1 MAASALSRLLPTADA
16 DILEYLTATV
26 DTALEDGDDLAE
38 ALGDLLI
45 SYELCE
51 DEDAATALCG
61 QLSAEL
67 KSSAAPVAA
76 AATPS
81 TLLQK
86 PLQMGSFEADGA
98 APDLTPLL
106 GRATTDALGNAVSM
120 AARANAAAA
129 QKNTTADDAPED
141 DAPETAHFGLL
152 QQSAATAAERAR
164 REAAEREAA
173 ARAREAACELYLASK
188 AGGGSRDVS
197 LKSILL
203 LSPGGKAL
211 LEEGAALKL
220 AEGRRYGLV
229 GRNGTGKSTLLR
241 AISSFDL
248 VGFPRHLKVVHVEQ
262 EMSHDP
268 DATAIGTVLA
278 SDLERRVLKRRVA
291 ELSAAVAED
300 EAAAAGS
307 DEKES
312 APARARRKRLAEAEA
327 LLDELG
333 ADDAEAR
340 GHKILDGLGF
350 TAEMRAAPLSK
361 LSGGWKMRVALAAA
375 LYVPCDVLLLDEPTN
390 HLDFPALAWLTRW
403 LRGCTCTVLVVSHD
417 RGFLDDVV
425 TDVIELRGKTL
436 SYYKGDVSNFVRVLA
451 ERRVAQK
458 RAFDAQQEKR
468 KALQEDIDRHD
479 PSKHTREENKKAK
492 RTAAAVAHSK
502 QSRAQLAKR
511 EEEGLVTDP
520 DADVDEATIS
530 LSFPPPPPLKHTSLV
545 GLRDVAFGYPGG
557 APLLE
562 GVGLGVSLGSK
573 VGVLG
578 ANGAGKSTLLKL
590 MTAELT
596 PTAGDATLSR
606 ACKWA
611 LFAQHHVDQLDLQ
624 QTATE
629 YLSAT
634 FNGATDA
641 ECRGRLARF
650 GIVEWMSWL
659 QMSKLS
665 GGQKSRVLLCAICWA
680 APALL
685 FLDEPTN
692 HLDMETVDVLAAAI
706 AEFSGAVVVVSH
718 DVYFLEQLK
727 ATEFWSVKER
737 RVSRFHTL
745 DEATHH
751 AKAE

>member
-173 ARAREAACELYLASK
+173 ARARAACELYLASK

-248 VGFPRHLKVVHVEQ
+248 VGFPRPLNVVHVEQ

-291 ELSAAVAED
+291 ELSAAVADD

-350 TAEMRAAPLSK
+350 TAEMRSAPLSK

-436 SYYKGDVSNFVRVLA
+436 TTTATSRTLCACSPSVAS
-451 ERRVAQK
+451 RRSVHSTRSRRSEGITGGHRPPRPFEAP
-458 RAFDAQQEKR
+458 RGEQEG
-468 KALQEDIDRHD
+468 QEDGGGGGT
-479 PSKHTREENKKAK
+479 SNK
-492 RTAAAVAHSK
+492 AARSCEV
-502 QSRAQLAKR
+502 
-511 EEEGLVTDP
+511 EEEGLVP
-520 DADVDEATIS
+520 
-530 LSFPPPPPLKHTSLV
+530 
-545 GLRDVAFGYPGG
+545 
-557 APLLE
+557 
-562 GVGLGVSLGSK
+562 
-573 VGVLG
+573 
-578 ANGAGKSTLLKL
+578 
-590 MTAELT
+590 T
-596 PTAGDATLSR
+596 PTPMSTR
-606 ACKWA
+606 RR
-611 LFAQHHVDQLDLQ
+611 
-624 QTATE
+624 
-629 YLSAT
+629 SA
-634 FNGATDA
+634 
-641 ECRGRLARF
+641 
-650 GIVEWMSWL
+650 
-659 QMSKLS
+659 
-665 GGQKSRVLLCAICWA
+665 
-680 APALL
+680 
-685 FLDEPTN
+685 
-692 HLDMETVDVLAAAI
+692 
-706 AEFSGAVVVVSH
+706 
-718 DVYFLEQLK
+718 
-727 ATEFWSVKER
+727 
-737 RVSRFHTL
+737 
-745 DEATHH
+745 
-751 AKAE
+751 

>member
-1 MAASALSRLLPTADA
+1 MRGRGRRNSAS
-16 DILEYLTATV
+16 
-26 DTALEDGDDLAE
+26 
-38 ALGDLLI
+38 
-45 SYELCE
+45 
-51 DEDAATALCG
+51 G

-67 KSSAAPVAA
+67 KSSAAPRRRRRHSLHPPPEAAADGLLRGRRRRSGSDAAARPRDDRRARQRRLDGGARQRRGGAKEYHGRRRARGWRARDRALWAA
-76 AATPS
+76 AAVGGD
-81 TLLQK
+81 
-86 PLQMGSFEADGA
+86 GS
-98 APDLTPLL
+98 
-106 GRATTDALGNAVSM
+106 RA
-120 AARANAAAA
+120 
-129 QKNTTADDAPED
+129 
-141 DAPETAHFGLL
+141 
-152 QQSAATAAERAR
+152 RAR

-300 EAAAAGS
+300 EAAAGS

-436 SYYKGDVSNFVRVLA
+436 TYYKGDVSNFVRVLA

-502 QSRAQLAKR
+502 QSRAQLAKM

-530 LSFPPPPPLKHTSLV
+530 LSFPPPPPLKHNSLV

-641 ECRGRLARF
+641 ECRGRSARF

-680 APALL
+680 GARPPLPRRAHEPPRHGDGRRPQPRRSPSSRAPSSSS
-685 FLDEPTN
+685 PMTS
-692 HLDMETVDVLAAAI
+692 T
-706 AEFSGAVVVVSH
+706 FSS
-718 DVYFLEQLK
+718 
-727 ATEFWSVKER
+727 S
-737 RVSRFHTL
+737 SRPPSSGRSRS
-745 DEATHH
+745 DG
-751 AKAE
+751 